1 MNKIIAGN
9 WKNNGNIE
17 FIKNY
22 FDFFLKNKN
31 SNNQIILFPLYLYIS
46 QVHSYKVE
54 KNFSVGGQRIN
65 SDGGSTHTSGTTS
78 EMFLDNGCDYILI
91 GHSEIRNLSD
101 QYTYSAAND
110 LYNSNG
116 LQAIFCVGEDEDS
129 KKSGNTCD
137 VLEKQLEDLCCKDN
151 YPVIS
156 SEKAIIAYEPVWAI
170 GTGAVAS
177 PCDIAA
183 MHNVIASVLAQRYGT
198 NNVPPILYGGS
209 VNADNA
215 SSLFSIP
222 LVSGALV
229 GGASLCVDAF
239 AAICAAARDAALTS
253 VDL

>member
-31 SNNQIILFPLYLYIS
+31 SNNQIIFFPPDLYIS
-46 QVHSYKVE
+46 QVHNYKVE

-116 LQAIFCVGEDEDS
+116 LQAIFCIGEDEDS

-151 YPVIS
+151 YPIIS

-170 GTGAVAS
+170 GTGNTPTIDNISHIHKFIKTYVSENHPFAKEK
-177 PCDIAA
+177 DI
-183 MHNVIASVLAQRYGT
+183 MVI
-198 NNVPPILYGGS
+198 YGGS
-209 VNADNA
+209 VNSKNA
-215 SSLFSIP
+215 NDILSAPYVDGVLI
-222 LVSGALV
+222 
-229 GGASLCVDAF
+229 GGASLDVKEF
-239 AAICAAARDAALTS
+239 TTICNLKI
-253 VDL
+253 

>member
-31 SNNQIILFPLYLYIS
+31 SNNQIILFPPDLYIS

-110 LYNSNG
+110 LNNSNG

-170 GTGAVAS
+170 GTGNTPTIDNISNIHKFIKTYVSENHPFAKEK
-177 PCDIAA
+177 DI
-183 MHNVIASVLAQRYGT
+183 MV
-198 NNVPPILYGGS
+198 LYGGS
-209 VNADNA
+209 VNSKNA
-215 SSLFSIP
+215 SDILSAPYVDGVLI
-222 LVSGALV
+222 
-229 GGASLCVDAF
+229 GGASLDVEEF
-239 AAICAAARDAALTS
+239 TTICNLKI
-253 VDL
+253 